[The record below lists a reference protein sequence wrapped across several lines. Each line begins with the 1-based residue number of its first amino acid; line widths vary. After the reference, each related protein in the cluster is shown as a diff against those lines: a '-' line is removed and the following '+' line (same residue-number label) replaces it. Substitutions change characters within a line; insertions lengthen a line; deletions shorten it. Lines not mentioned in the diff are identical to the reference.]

1 MTDELVALEADPA
14 LVTEAPLH
22 PLPEL
27 RCALEA
33 VLLVVDE
40 PVDEVTLAQ
49 VVERP
54 REEVNQIL
62 SDLAAEYDAAGR
74 GFELRAVAG
83 GWRLY
88 TRASCAP
95 YVERFVREGQS
106 AKISQAALETLAVV
120 AYRQPTTRSR
130 IAAVRGV
137 NVDAVM
143 RTLVTRGLVAEVG
156 VERESGAILYATTD
170 HFLDRIGLATLA
182 ELPEIS
188 DYLPDHTVL
197 DDDAA
202 VG

>member
-1 MTDELVALEADPA
+1 MDEHVVDVTDAADRLDA
-14 LVTEAPLH
+14 

-27 RCALEA
+27 RTAIEA
-33 VLLVVDE
+33 VLLVIEE
-40 PVDEVTLAQ
+40 PVDEGVLAQ

-54 REEVNQIL
+54 RDEVAQTL
-62 SDLAAEYDAAGR
+62 RDLAAEYHAAGR
-74 GFELRAVAG
+74 GFELRPVAG

-106 AKISQAALETLAVV
+106 ARLSQAALETLSVV

-156 VERESGAILYATTD
+156 IERETGSILYATTD
-170 HFLDRIGLATLA
+170 HFLERLGVASLED
-182 ELPEIS
+182 LPELA
-188 DYLPDHTVL
+188 DYLPDHSVL

>member
-1 MTDELVALEADPA
+1 MDDLVVIVTDSELPEELV
-14 LVTEAPLH
+14 
-22 PLPEL
+22 LPEL
-27 RCALEA
+27 RTALEA
-33 VLLVVDE
+33 VLLVVEE

-54 REEVNQIL
+54 REEVAATL
-62 SDLAAEYDAAGR
+62 RELAAEYDAAGR
-74 GFELRAVAG
+74 GFELRPAAG

-106 AKISQAALETLAVV
+106 ARISQAALETLAVV

-143 RTLVTRGLVAEVG
+143 RTLVTRGLIAEVG
-156 VERESGAILYATTD
+156 IERETGAILYATTD
-170 HFLDRIGLATLA
+170 YFLDKLGLASLA

-188 DYLPDHTVL
+188 DYLPDHSVL
-197 DDDAA
+197 DDDAT
-202 VG
+202 GG

>member
-1 MTDELVALEADPA
+1 
-14 LVTEAPLH
+14 
-22 PLPEL
+22 
-27 RCALEA
+27 
-33 VLLVVDE
+33 
-40 PVDEVTLAQ
+40 VTLAQ

-54 REEVNQIL
+54 REEVAATL
-62 SDLAAEYDAAGR
+62 RELAAEYDAAGR
-74 GFELRAVAG
+74 GFELRPAAG

-106 AKISQAALETLAVV
+106 ARISQAALETLAVV

-143 RTLVTRGLVAEVG
+143 RTLVTRGLIAEVG
-156 VERESGAILYATTD
+156 IERETGAILYATTD
-170 HFLDRIGLATLA
+170 YFLDKLGLASLA

-188 DYLPDHTVL
+188 DYLPDHSVL
-197 DDDAA
+197 DDDAT
-202 VG
+202 GG

>member
-1 MTDELVALEADPA
+1 MSDDVVVVVSD
-14 LVTEAPLH
+14 
-22 PLPEL
+22 PEL
-27 RCALEA
+27 TVLPDLRAGLEA

-54 REEVNQIL
+54 REEVSAVL
-62 SDLAAEYDAAGR
+62 HELAAEYDAAGR

-106 AKISQAALETLAVV
+106 AKISQAALESLAVV

-143 RTLVTRGLVAEVG
+143 RTLVTRGLIAEVG
-156 VERESGAILYATTD
+156 IERESGAILYATTD
-170 HFLDRIGLATLA
+170 HFLERLGIASLD

-188 DYLPDHTVL
+188 NYLPDHSVL

>member
-1 MTDELVALEADPA
+1 MTDDLIVVPDPGEP
-14 LVTEAPLH
+14 VI
-22 PLPEL
+22 LPDL
-27 RCALEA
+27 RAGLEA
-33 VLLVVDE
+33 VLLVVEE

-54 REEVNQIL
+54 REEVRALLQE
-62 SDLAAEYDAAGR
+62 LAADYDAAER
-74 GFELRAVAG
+74 GFELREVAG

-106 AKISQAALETLAVV
+106 ARISQAALETLAVV

-143 RTLVTRGLVAEVG
+143 RTLVTRGLIAEVG
-156 VERESGAILYATTD
+156 IERESGAILYATTD
-170 HFLDRIGLATLA
+170 HFLDRLGLASL
-182 ELPEIS
+182 EDLPEIAL
-188 DYLPDHTVL
+188 YLPDHSAL

-202 VG
+202 TG

>member
-1 MTDELVALEADPA
+1 MSDDVVVVVSD
-14 LVTEAPLH
+14 
-22 PLPEL
+22 PEL
-27 RCALEA
+27 TVLPDLRAGLEA

-54 REEVNQIL
+54 REEVSAVL
-62 SDLAAEYDAAGR
+62 HELAAEYDAAGR

-106 AKISQAALETLAVV
+106 AKISQAALESLAVV

-143 RTLVTRGLVAEVG
+143 RTLVTRGLIAEVG
-156 VERESGAILYATTD
+156 IERESGAILYATTD
-170 HFLDRIGLATLA
+170 HFLERLGIASLD

-188 DYLPDHTVL
+188 DYLPDHSVL

>member
-1 MTDELVALEADPA
+1 MTDGAVDQVNADVADVPVE
-14 LVTEAPLH
+14 
-22 PLPEL
+22 LPEL
-27 RCALEA
+27 RMALEA
-33 VLLVVDE
+33 VLLVVEE
-40 PVDEVTLAQ
+40 PVDVVSLAQ

-54 REEVNQIL
+54 RDEVTSVL
-62 SDLAAEYDAAGR
+62 RELAAEYDADGR

-88 TRASCAP
+88 TRAVCAP

-143 RTLVTRGLVAEVG
+143 RTLVTRGLIAEAG
-156 VERESGAILYATTD
+156 IERESGAILYTTTD
-170 HFLDRIGLATLA
+170 HFLDRLGVASLS
-182 ELPEIS
+182 ELPELA
-188 DYLPDHTVL
+188 DYLPDHSVL

-202 VG
+202 IG